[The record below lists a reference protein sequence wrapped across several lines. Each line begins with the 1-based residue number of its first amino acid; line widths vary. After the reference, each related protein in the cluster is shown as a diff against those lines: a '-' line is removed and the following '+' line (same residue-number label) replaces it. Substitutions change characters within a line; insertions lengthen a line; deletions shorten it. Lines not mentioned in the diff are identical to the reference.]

1 MEDAVSRPLWRCEI
15 RLTLT
20 NGQQG
25 VVTLDAVNL
34 VTLREIQGQFTKAMA
49 MAQTLCRE
57 EVAEEQPQAKPQFKV
72 V

>member
-1 MEDAVSRPLWRCEI
+1 MSRPTWRCEI

-25 VVTLDAVNL
+25 VVSLDATNL
-34 VTLREIQGQFTKAMA
+34 ITMKEIQGQFTKAMS

-57 EVAEEQPQAKPQFKV
+57 EPAEEAPQAKPQFKV

>member
-1 MEDAVSRPLWRCEI
+1 MSRPLWRCEI

-25 VVTLDAVNL
+25 VVSLDATNL

-57 EVAEEQPQAKPQFKV
+57 EVADEAPQAKPQFKV